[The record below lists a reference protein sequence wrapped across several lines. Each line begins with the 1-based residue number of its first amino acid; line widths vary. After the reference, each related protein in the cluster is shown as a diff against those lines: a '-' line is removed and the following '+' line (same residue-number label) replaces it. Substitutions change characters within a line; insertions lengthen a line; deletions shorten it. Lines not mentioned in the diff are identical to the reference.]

1 MPLYQHSSKNFTWSR
16 DSDVIQIIIATR
28 ERSEVSSIS
37 WTENEE
43 STSRLFLLAE
53 NSIEA
58 DVRFIN
64 VHVDVR
70 TSELHES
77 SSSYNIDVILV

>member
-37 WTENEE
+37 WTENEK

-58 DVRFIN
+58 DARFIN